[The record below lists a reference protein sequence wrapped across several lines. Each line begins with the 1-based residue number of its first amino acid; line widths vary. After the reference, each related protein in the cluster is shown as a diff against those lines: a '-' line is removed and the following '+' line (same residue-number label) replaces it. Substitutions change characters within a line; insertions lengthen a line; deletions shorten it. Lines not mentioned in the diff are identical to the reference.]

1 MAGWMSL
8 TGEPGEPGEPGGS
21 RSRPACRSGVSRPG
35 CSPRTACWLLCSSVS
50 AAARDRSVVD
60 IAMLV
65 SLVEMLAYQAT
76 GYFAA
81 GAAPRREVNLHATI
95 APYGTFATA
104 DARRREIGP
113 PGPVDRQRSPR
124 PAGAGLRPRR
134 ADPLAR
140 PGSSRTTTC
149 SSGGLQL
156 RIRHEQLGEVSV
168 PGEPWRINGEAV
180 AARLALRCWA
190 STPRRTCASSGSR
203 RTAAEPPA
211 PAKTRLTSLTQP

>member
-1 MAGWMSL
+1 MDEPDRRARREPVKTGVPVGSIAAGMFAAHGVLAALLQRECS
-8 TGEPGEPGEPGGS
+8 GEG
-21 RSRPACRSGVSRPG
+21 
-35 CSPRTACWLLCSSVS
+35 
-50 AAARDRSVVD
+50 SVVD

-104 DARRREIGP
+104 DARGREIGP
-113 PGPVDRQRSPR
+113 AGPVNRQRSPR
-124 PAGAGLRPRR
+124 PAGASLRPRR

-156 RIRHEQLGEVSV
+156 RIQHEQLGEVSV
-168 PGEPWRINGEAV
+168 PREPWRINGEAV
-180 AARLALRCWA
+180 AARLGRRCWA

-203 RTAAEPPA
+203 STAAEPPA
-211 PAKTRLTSLTQP
+211 PAKTRLTSLMQP